1 MNFDT
6 LITII
11 AGLAMFLI
19 LVTIHEGGHFSGAKL
34 SGIKV
39 NEFSVGMGPSL
50 FNKKKGETLY
60 SLRALPIGG
69 YVMMEGE
76 EENSSDPRS
85 FNNSSAWKRL
95 ITIFA
100 GPFVNYL
107 FAFIVFFIIACFQ
120 GHTTTIVEQV
130 ELNSPAFEAGI
141 TQGDEIIKINGKNIS
156 IFQEISEIINASD
169 DDINI
174 ILSRNGNDVS
184 INLNP
189 KIEDGR
195 KIIGITPKITNS
207 FLSNIKYAFDYTIFM
222 TVIIWN
228 SLKGLFTGLFGLN
241 QLSGPVGVISQVGES
256 LNYGFLTYLN
266 FSALISIN
274 LGFFN
279 LLPIPALDGSKIL
292 FILIEMIMGRPINKK
307 FEQNITMIGFIFLL
321 GLILYATFN
330 DILRVF

>member
-107 FAFIVFFIIACFQ
+107 FA
-120 GHTTTIVEQV
+120 
-130 ELNSPAFEAGI
+130 
-141 TQGDEIIKINGKNIS
+141 
-156 IFQEISEIINASD
+156 
-169 DDINI
+169 
-174 ILSRNGNDVS
+174 
-184 INLNP
+184 
-189 KIEDGR
+189 
-195 KIIGITPKITNS
+195 
-207 FLSNIKYAFDYTIFM
+207 
-222 TVIIWN
+222 
-228 SLKGLFTGLFGLN
+228 
-241 QLSGPVGVISQVGES
+241 
-256 LNYGFLTYLN
+256 
-266 FSALISIN
+266 
-274 LGFFN
+274 
-279 LLPIPALDGSKIL
+279 
-292 FILIEMIMGRPINKK
+292 
-307 FEQNITMIGFIFLL
+307 
-321 GLILYATFN
+321 
-330 DILRVF
+330 